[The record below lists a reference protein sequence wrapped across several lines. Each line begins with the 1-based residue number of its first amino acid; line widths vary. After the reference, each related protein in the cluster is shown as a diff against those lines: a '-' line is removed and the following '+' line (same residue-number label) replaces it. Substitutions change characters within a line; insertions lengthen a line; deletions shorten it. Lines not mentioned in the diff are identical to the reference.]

1 MRRGRGPNSTKRS
14 IVSIPTLSNFLG
26 GQFVVPTGTA
36 LLDIV
41 DPSTGLTVAKAPI
54 SIGSDVDDAMA
65 AAQAAFPAWK
75 RRTPAERQL
84 ALLQLADAVE
94 ANSDALVEAQHR
106 NTGQPRATIATD
118 EVAAG
123 ADQLRFFAGAAR
135 LLEGKSAGEYLEGM
149 TSWVRREPIGVVG
162 QVTPWN
168 FPFLMA
174 VWKIGPALAVGNTVV
189 LKPSDTTPESTLEL
203 ARISQGI
210 LPDGVLN
217 IVLGDASTGE
227 LIVEHP
233 VPGLV
238 SITGSVRAGMAV
250 AAGAAHTLKRAHLEL
265 GGKAPAV
272 VFDDVDVAA
281 TASTIADF
289 SFYNAGQDCTAITR
303 VLVHESIHD
312 EFVDAFNAE
321 AEQRVTGSAD
331 DADNYFGP
339 LNNKRH
345 FTDVVQKVAALPEY
359 AVITTG
365 GHQVGEAGFFFEPTV
380 ITQVRQS
387 DAIVQ
392 NETFGPV
399 ITVQSFRTEEEA
411 IAMANDVR
419 YALASSVWTR
429 NHARALR
436 VSRDLDFGA
445 VWINTHILLTA
456 EMPHGGFKYSGYGK
470 DLSMYG
476 VEDYT
481 RIKHVMSSLE

>member
-1 MRRGRGPNSTKRS
+1 MTVPILK
-14 IVSIPTLSNFLG
+14 NFVN
-26 GQFVVPTGTA
+26 GQFVTPVGTD

-41 DPSTGLTVAKAPI
+41 NPATGEVVAQAPI
-54 SIGSDVDDAMA
+54 STPDDVDAAM
-65 AAQAAFPAWK
+65 QAARAAFKPWS
-75 RRTPAERQL
+75 RLTPSARQKY
-84 ALLQLADAVE
+84 LLDLADAVD
-94 ANSDALVEAQHR
+94 ANADALVEAQHR
-106 NTGQPRATIATD
+106 NTGQPRATILSD
-118 EVAAG
+118 EVSAG

-135 LLEGKSAGEYLEGM
+135 LLEGKAAGEYIENM
-149 TSWVRREPIGVVG
+149 TSYVRREPIGVVG

-174 VWKIGPALAVGNTVV
+174 IWKIGPALAVGNTLV

-210 LPDGVLN
+210 LPDGVMNL
-217 IVLGDASTGE
+217 VLGNGGTGAA
-227 LIVEHP
+227 IVDHP

-250 AAGAAHTLKRAHLEL
+250 AAGAAKGLKRAHLEL

-272 VFDDVDVAA
+272 IFGDVDVAA
-281 TASTIADF
+281 TAAAVADF

-312 EFVDAFNAE
+312 EFAAALAAE
-321 AEQRVTGSAD
+321 AAQRTTGNAD
-331 DADNYFGP
+331 ESENYFGP
-339 LNNKRH
+339 LNNINH
-345 FTDVVQKVAALPEY
+345 FTEVKRKVDSLPEH
-359 AVITTG
+359 AVIATG
-365 GHQVGEAGFFFEPTV
+365 GHQVGETGFFFEPTV
-380 ITQVRQS
+380 ITHVKQD

-392 NETFGPV
+392 EETFGPV
-399 ITVQSFRTEEEA
+399 ITVQSFSTEEEA
-411 IAMANDVR
+411 IDKANDVL
-419 YALASSVWTR
+419 YALASSVWTKD
-429 NHARALR
+429 HATAMR
-436 VSRDLDFGA
+436 VARDLDFGA

-456 EMPHGGFKYSGYGK
+456 EMPHGGFKHSGYGK

>member
-1 MRRGRGPNSTKRS
+1 MSTT
-14 IVSIPTLSNFLG
+14 ILANFIN
-26 GQFVVPTGTA
+26 GQFVSPAGSGM
-36 LLDIV
+36 LDIV
-41 DPSTGLTVAKAPI
+41 DPSTGTTVARAPV
-54 SIGSDVDDAMA
+54 SVESDVNDAMA
-65 AAQAAFPAWK
+65 AAKAAFPGWY
-75 RRTPAERQL
+75 RRTPSERQR

-94 ANSDALVEAQHR
+94 ANSAALVEAQHR
-106 NTGQPRATIATD
+106 NTGQPRATIAAD
-118 EVAAG
+118 EVVAG

-174 VWKIGPALAVGNTVV
+174 IWKIGPALAVGNTVV

-217 IVLGDASTGE
+217 IVLGDASTGS

-265 GGKAPAV
+265 GGKAPAL
-272 VFDDVDVAA
+272 VFDDVDVAK
-281 TASTIADF
+281 TASAIADF

-312 EFVDAFNAE
+312 EFVGAFTAE
-321 AEQRVTGSAD
+321 AELRTTGSTND
-331 DADNYFGP
+331 TENYFGP
-339 LNNKRH
+339 LNNVRH
-345 FTDVVQKVAALPEY
+345 FTEVLEKVAALPDR

-365 GHQVGEAGFFFEPTV
+365 GRRVGETGFFFEPTV
-380 ITQVRQS
+380 VTQVRQT

-392 NETFGPV
+392 DETFGPV
-399 ITVQSFRTEEEA
+399 ITVQSFSTEEEA
-411 IAMANDVR
+411 IEMANDVR

-429 NHARALR
+429 DHARALR

-481 RIKHVMSSLE
+481 RIKHVMSALD